1 MSSGNSA
8 YRAFTRDAAHANE
21 SGRQTGHFLS
31 DAAEVLLYPLTWS
44 ILLLTIALLAWK
56 KSRLSR
62 GLCAAALVLLV
73 VFSSSPGSGAL
84 LETLESR
91 YPDVAIAALP
101 QAQAIVVLG
110 GALHAPGSQHENSG
124 LIGSSDRIL
133 HALRLYQAGRAPVVM
148 CSGGAGRT
156 PEALMMS
163 RLLQEWG
170 VPSEALLLEDPSLNT
185 RENALFSYSALNT
198 RGMRHILLVTSAVHM
213 PRAAAAFRK
222 AGFDVTP
229 APADFRTGW
238 GGQQGGL
245 IGWLPDATDLIWSE
259 RAVKECVG
267 LLVYRLRGWI

>member
-1 MSSGNSA
+1 ME
-8 YRAFTRDAAHANE
+8 T
-21 SGRQTGHFLS
+21 FLS
-31 DAAEVLLYPLTWS
+31 GMAEVLLDPLNWS
-44 ILLLTIALLAWK
+44 IFLLTAGILAWK
-56 KSRLSR
+56 KLRVSRC
-62 GLCAAALVLLV
+62 LCVAALLLLA
-73 VFSSSPGSGAL
+73 VFSSPSGSAAL
-84 LETLESR
+84 LGALESR

-101 QAQAIVVLG
+101 RAQAIVVLG
-110 GALHAPGSQHENSG
+110 CALHAPGFQHENSG

-133 HALRLYQAGRAPVVM
+133 HALRLYRAGRAPVVM
-148 CSGGAGRT
+148 CSGGLGRT
-156 PEALMMS
+156 PEALVMS

-170 VPSEALLLEDPSLNT
+170 VPSEALLLEDHSLNT

-238 GGQQGGL
+238 GGQGGL
-245 IGWLPDATDLIWSE
+245 IGWLPHASDLMWSE